1 MSAMVPNALAAREPS
16 IGEGEGS
23 APDAARILAAHGD
36 HPSSYLAL
44 NGCASHFT
52 APGIDGLIAYA
63 HAGRR
68 FAVQIGG
75 VYAPEPQRAPLVEA
89 FLAWTRGQGRRV
101 IAAQLLRD
109 DASLYAQR
117 AFSVNQFGSSYSV
130 TLPEFSLKGTRFVK
144 LRNKISRAFREGV
157 RVLELGVEAPYSAE
171 LDARLAAVDGL
182 WLRNKGAHVKHL
194 RLLVGDRGS
203 VAAPEAG
210 RRIFVA
216 ERSDEVLGYISYRR
230 TYGRNAGWMHDLS
243 RRIPN
248 QVPGVLEACNSVAID
263 RMRHEG
269 SRLLHFG
276 FTPFVGL
283 NAGNE
288 IAHAYGGATGWV
300 LRKLARHGRLVYPA
314 QSQLEYKLKW
324 HPDRVE
330 PEFIAFEDGLSLR
343 GLWSLLRATNAI

>member
-1 MSAMVPNALAAREPS
+1 VSTLISNALAAREPS
-16 IGEGEGS
+16 NGDGS
-23 APDAARILAAHGD
+23 GSDAVQILAAHGD

-44 NGCASHFT
+44 NGSASHFRT
-52 APGIDGLIAYA
+52 PGIDGLIAYA
-63 HAGRR
+63 PAGRR
-68 FAVQIGG
+68 YTVQIGG
-75 VYAPEPQRAPLVEA
+75 VYAPASQRPPLFEA
-89 FLAWTRGQGRRV
+89 FLAWTMGQGRRV
-101 IAAQLLRD
+101 IAVQLHRD
-109 DASLYAQR
+109 DASLYAER
-117 AFSVNQFGSSYSV
+117 RFSVNQLGSSYSV
-130 TLPEFSLKGTRFVK
+130 SLPEFSLKGTRFMK
-144 LRNKISRAFREGV
+144 LRNKISRAAREGV
-157 RVLELGVEAPYSAE
+157 RVLELGVEAPYSSE
-171 LDARLAAVDGL
+171 LDASLAAVDDV
-182 WLRNKGAHVKHL
+182 WLRSKGAHAKHL

-216 ERSDEVLGYISYRR
+216 TRSDEVLGYISYRR

-248 QVPGVLEACNSVAID
+248 QVPGVLEACNSAAIE
-263 RMRHEG
+263 RMRQEG

-283 NAGNE
+283 NAENE
-288 IAHAYGGATGWV
+288 IARAYSRATGWV